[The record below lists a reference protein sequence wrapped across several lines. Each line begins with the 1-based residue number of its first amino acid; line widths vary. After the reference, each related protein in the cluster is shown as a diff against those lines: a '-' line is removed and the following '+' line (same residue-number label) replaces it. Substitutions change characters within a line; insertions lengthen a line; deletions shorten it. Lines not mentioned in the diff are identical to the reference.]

1 MGAEPDHRVAEDSAT
16 EGIHVTGLAFILL
29 VALVTVLAVGAVVIV
44 DSVADHSGHR
54 RRQADARRRH
64 RR

>member
-1 MGAEPDHRVAEDSAT
+1 MTILLFV
-16 EGIHVTGLAFILL
+16 LL